1 MLTARRGRT
10 AFTDAVQEGA
20 LAPLLEL
27 LLYQKRPHAKGRLW
41 ITKDWVATS
50 TLDKQ
55 NKTSAFTA

>member
-10 AFTDAVQEGA
+10 AFTDAVQGDA

-41 ITKDWVATS
+41 ITKD
-50 TLDKQ
+50 
-55 NKTSAFTA
+55 